1 MASLLGAS
9 QAEEP
14 HENPD
19 PKVICVLGAGS
30 FGTAMAFVAARRG
43 NKVRIYA
50 RNQEQVKLILF
61 FSPLISIFVFFFN
74 TLCAEV
80 SNQFS
85 CIDLKKC
92 FVHIFGVLLLLL
104 LSISNNCDYS
114 HKCFE

>member
-50 RNQEQVKLILF
+50 RNQEQVKLIPLF
-61 FSPLISIFVFFFN
+61 TSVFFFVFF
-74 TLCAEV
+74 
-80 SNQFS
+80 
-85 CIDLKKC
+85 
-92 FVHIFGVLLLLL
+92 
-104 LSISNNCDYS
+104 
-114 HKCFE
+114 

>member
-50 RNQEQVKLILF
+50 RNQEQVKLILLI
-61 FSPLISIFVFFFN
+61 PLFTSVFFFFFQY
-74 TLCAEV
+74 LMRGGFKSIFMHRFE
-80 SNQFS
+80 
-85 CIDLKKC
+85 K
-92 FVHIFGVLLLLL
+92 VHCLH
-104 LSISNNCDYS
+104 Y
-114 HKCFE
+114 